1 MKIKLLLVCISVAL
15 LSGCAVNRINKVIDT
30 AKQDSDRVSEMIT
43 ESSKVRPTVVFNDK
57 QWINTIPIKS
67 ATADIP
73 AAMVNCI
80 ITYKPVR
87 PQDVYQFGQDVT
99 QQCNIPVRISPDAA
113 AMLSGNSSTGGGG
126 RPTNQMS
133 SVPAPIVPPEASG
146 MVPLQALG
154 TMQPGNNNSG
164 SVSYSGGAARK
175 ITDVAFSG
183 NVARLLDIV
192 TARLGVSWRYENGSI
207 TIFYIQTKRFDL
219 DTTNAKYA
227 LENSQKSGLSTQS
240 GSNGT
245 GSNSSGGISG
255 SSGSNTLQTTE
266 MSNDIY
272 GDIQKTVESMLTPGV
287 GRVSLN
293 QTSGVVVVTDVPDV
307 VRHIGEYLEDEN
319 SKLSKQILF
328 KIVIYTI
335 TSEVSDNLGIDW
347 DIIFKSLSGKYGIN
361 LSSAS
366 GLGSDLANGGF
377 EILDTATGKA
387 SQFAGSQFMLQ
398 ALSKQANV
406 TDTKTLNLMTT
417 NLATAGLLVGKQTTY
432 LQRTSI
438 TSLGSGTSSEPIQ
451 SLEPGQITTG
461 TNIVI
466 MPKVM
471 ANNEKMMLTMM
482 MDISSLNK
490 LRKIE
495 SVDKKESIEAPDTDS
510 RSIPQRVWLKPGET
524 IIMSGFEQIV
534 KDGSK
539 QGMGSP
545 NNIIMGGNMS
555 GSDKKESFVITIT
568 PILR

>member
-1 MKIKLLLVCISVAL
+1 VSVAI
-15 LSGCAVNRINKVIDT
+15 LSGCAVSRINKVIDV
-30 AKQDSDRVSEMIT
+30 AKKDSDQVSEMIT
-43 ESSKVRPTVVFNDK
+43 ESTKVRPTVVFNDR
-57 QWINTIPIKS
+57 QWINPVPIKS

-73 AAMVNCI
+73 AAMINCV

-113 AMLSGNSSTGGGG
+113 AMLSGNNSTGGGG

-133 SVPAPIVPPEASG
+133 SVPAPIVPPEANG
-146 MVPLQALG
+146 MVPLQTLG
-154 TMQPGNNNSG
+154 TMQPGTNNG
-164 SVSYSGGAARK
+164 SVAYSGGVARK

-192 TARLGVSWRYENGSI
+192 TSRLGVSWRYENGEI
-207 TIFYIQTKRFDL
+207 TIFYLQTKRFDI
-219 DTTNAKYA
+219 DTTNAKYT
-227 LENSQKSGLSTQS
+227 LKNQQKSGLSTQS

-287 GRVSLN
+287 GRVSIN
-293 QTSGVVVVTDVPDV
+293 QTSGVVVITDVPNV
-307 VRHIGEYLEDEN
+307 VRNIGEYLQDEN
-319 SKLSKQILF
+319 SKLSKQVLF
-328 KIVIYTI
+328 KVVIYTI
-335 TSEVSDNLGIDW
+335 TSEVSDNVGIDW

-361 LSSAS
+361 LASSS
-366 GLGSDLANGGF
+366 GLSTDLANGSF

-387 SQFAGSQFMLQ
+387 AQFAGSQFMLQ

-417 NLATAGLLVGKQTTY
+417 NLATAGLLIGKQTTY
-432 LQRTSI
+432 LQRSSI
-438 TSLGSGTSSEPIQ
+438 TSIGSGNSSEPVQ

-466 MPKVM
+466 LPKIL
-471 ANNEKMMLTMM
+471 NDNEKMMLTMM
-482 MDISSLNK
+482 LDITSLNK
-490 LRKIE
+490 LRKIDTA
-495 SVDKKESIEAPDTDS
+495 DKKLSIEGPDSDS
-510 RSIPQRVWLKPGET
+510 SSIPQRIWLKPGET
-524 IIMSGFEQIV
+524 ILMSGFEQIV

-539 QGMGSP
+539 QGMGDP

-555 GSDKKESFVITIT
+555 GSDKKQSFVITIT

>member
-1 MKIKLLLVCISVAL
+1 MKIKLITACVMAAL
-15 LSGCAVNRINKVIDT
+15 LSGCSIGRINKVIDSAQSDSEKISNMIAET
-30 AKQDSDRVSEMIT
+30 AT
-43 ESSKVRPTVVFNDK
+43 VRPPVKIHDE
-57 QWINTIPIKS
+57 QWINPIPIKS

-73 AAMVNCI
+73 AAMINCV

-133 SVPAPIVPPEASG
+133 SVPAPIVPPEANG
-146 MVPLQALG
+146 MVPLQTLG
-154 TMQPGNNNSG
+154 TMQPGNNG
-164 SVSYSGGAARK
+164 SVAYSGGVARK

-192 TARLGVSWRYENGSI
+192 TSRLGVSWRYANGEI
-207 TIFYIQTKRFDL
+207 TIFYLQTKRFDI
-219 DTTNAKYA
+219 DTTNAKYT
-227 LENSQKSGLSTQS
+227 LENQQKSGLSTQS

-245 GSNSSGGISG
+245 GEKSSGISG
-255 SSGSNTLQTTE
+255 TSGSNTLQTTE

-287 GRVSLN
+287 GRVSIN
-293 QTSGVVVVTDVPDV
+293 QTSGVVVVTDVPNV
-307 VRHIGEYLEDEN
+307 VRNIGEYLQDEN
-319 SKLSKQILF
+319 SKLSKQVLF
-328 KIVIYTI
+328 KVVIYTI
-335 TSEVSDNLGIDW
+335 TSEVSDNVGIDW

-361 LSSAS
+361 LASSS
-366 GLGSDLANGGF
+366 GLSTDLANGSF

-387 SQFAGSQFMLQ
+387 AQFAGSQFMLQ

-417 NLATAGLLVGKQTTY
+417 NLATAGLLIGKQTTY
-432 LQRTSI
+432 LQRSSI
-438 TSLGSGTSSEPIQ
+438 TSIGSGNSSEPVQ

-466 MPKVM
+466 LPKIL
-471 ANNEKMMLTMM
+471 NDNEKMMLTMM
-482 MDISSLNK
+482 LDITSLNK
-490 LRKIE
+490 LRKIDTA
-495 SVDKKESIEAPDTDS
+495 DKKLSIEGPDSDS
-510 RSIPQRVWLKPGET
+510 SSIPQRIWLKPGET
-524 IIMSGFEQIV
+524 ILMSGFEQIV

-539 QGMGSP
+539 QGMGDP

-555 GSDKKESFVITIT
+555 GSDKKQSFVITIT